1 MPIAHD
7 GAERKSLLKEGQ
19 YDAYLERRSGSHAT
33 NKEQGD
39 DYQGNSGYPGMLVG
53 DASQDGIQSQKIP
66 LGHDVRWRGEWV
78 GVDRVVWVAEGDW
91 GSESNQAYTDGPHD
105 SAHKVLYE

>member
-1 MPIAHD
+1 MAARWSQRVEP
-7 GAERKSLLKEGQ
+7 
-19 YDAYLERRSGSHAT
+19 AT

-91 GSESNQAYTDGPHD
+91 GSESNQAYTDGPND

>member
-1 MPIAHD
+1 MMPIPIVKDDARHRNPFSHPSHTD
-7 GAERKSLLKEGQ
+7 GHTDHPCNQELT
-19 YDAYLERRSGSHAT
+19 H
-33 NKEQGD
+33 
-39 DYQGNSGYPGMLVG
+39 
-53 DASQDGIQSQKIP
+53 
-66 LGHDVRWRGEWV
+66 HV

>member
-1 MPIAHD
+1 MAARWSQRVEP
-7 GAERKSLLKEGQ
+7 
-19 YDAYLERRSGSHAT
+19 AT

-91 GSESNQAYTDGPHD
+91 GSESNQAYTDGPH
-105 SAHKVLYE
+105 SPASS